1 MCSLKYKYSVIIPVD
16 LALRPFDILR
26 KVKNILQRSSEEVE
40 IVFGHNDRGSIFDKY
55 LKKITKKNNVKL
67 ISGKFYT
74 RLICQ
79 SLLRNRAVEQC
90 SSEFIYLM
98 DVDCLFDE
106 ELSDGCINDIKNN
119 KTPFI
124 ILFCL
129 YLSRK
134 GSREI
139 FKHTREEM
147 FDKYIA
153 FRKDLFISLASPSAC
168 IFMKKEDYFTVGGFD
183 EDFIGRGGEDFEFM
197 IKLALYKNVIKPTKD
212 LMVNKFYKA
221 PLLSEGFRK
230 YLTFN
235 GLPYFFEKKV
245 AFHIYHGRNRLRGYF
260 RQYDK
265 NSNILQEKIKLAS
278 NLEDNGASLIEFY
291 EQLCKKYNVS
301 VDKYAVL
308 FDAYK
313 PKLFSFERF
322 MLFLRRL

>member
-1 MCSLKYKYSVIIPVD
+1 MSKYSVIVPVD
-16 LALRPFDILR
+16 LDLRPFDILK
-26 KVKNILQRSSEEVE
+26 KVKSILKRSSDKVE

-55 LKKITKKNNVKL
+55 LKTICTKKSNVKL
-67 ISGKFYT
+67 VSGKFYT
-74 RLICQ
+74 KLICQ

-98 DVDCLFDE
+98 DVDYLFDE
-106 ELSDGCINDIKNN
+106 ALSDGCINDIKNGKN
-119 KTPFI
+119 PFI
-124 ILFCL
+124 ILPCL

-134 GSREI
+134 GSRKV
-139 FKHTREEM
+139 FKFSREEM
-147 FDKYIA
+147 FEKYIS
-153 FRKDLFISLASPSAC
+153 FRKDLFIALASPSGGS
-168 IFMKKEDYFTVGGFD
+168 IFMKKEDYFAVGGFD
-183 EDFIGRGGEDFEFM
+183 EDFVGRGGEDFEFM

-260 RQYDK
+260 RQYNK
-265 NSNILQEKIKLAS
+265 NSNILQEKIKLSA

-322 MLFLRRL
+322 LLFLRRL

>member
-1 MCSLKYKYSVIIPVD
+1 MKYKYSVIIPVD

-212 LMVNKFYKA
+212 LMLNKFYKA

-230 YLTFN
+230 YLAFN

-245 AFHIYHGRNRLRGYF
+245 VFHIYHSR
-260 RQYDK
+260 
-265 NSNILQEKIKLAS
+265 
-278 NLEDNGASLIEFY
+278 
-291 EQLCKKYNVS
+291 
-301 VDKYAVL
+301 
-308 FDAYK
+308 
-313 PKLFSFERF
+313 
-322 MLFLRRL
+322 

>member
-1 MCSLKYKYSVIIPVD
+1 MKYKYSVIVPID

-26 KVKNILQRSSEEVE
+26 KVKSILQRSSEEVE
-40 IVFGHNDRGSIFDKY
+40 IVFGHNDRGGIFDKY
-55 LKKITKKNNVKL
+55 LKKITQKSNVRL

-98 DVDCLFDE
+98 DADCLFDE
-106 ELSDGCINDIKNN
+106 ELSDSCINDIKNN
-119 KTPFI
+119 KIPFI
-124 ILFCL
+124 ILSCL

-139 FKHTREEM
+139 FKYTREEM

-153 FRKDLFISLASPSAC
+153 FRKDLYLHLASPSAN
-168 IFMKKEDYFTVGGFD
+168 IFMKKTDYFSIGGFD
-183 EDFIGRGGEDFEFM
+183 EEFMGHGGEDFEFM

-212 LMVNKFYKA
+212 LMLNKFYKA

-230 YLTFN
+230 YLSFS
-235 GLPYFFEKKV
+235 GLPYFFDKKIV
-245 AFHIYHGRNRLRGYF
+245 FHLHHNRSKLRGYF
-260 RQYDK
+260 KQYRK
-265 NSNILQEKIKLAS
+265 NSNLLQEKIKLNS
-278 NLEDNGASLIEFY
+278 NLDESGESLIEFY

-301 VDKYAVL
+301 IDKYSVL
-308 FDAYK
+308 FDSYK
-313 PKLFSFERF
+313 PKKFTLEHIL
-322 MLFLRRL
+322 LFLKRL

>member
-1 MCSLKYKYSVIIPVD
+1 MKYKYSVIIPID
-16 LALRPFDILR
+16 LDLRPFDILK
-26 KVKNILQRSSEEVE
+26 KVKSILKRSSDEVE

-55 LKKITKKNNVKL
+55 LKRITKKNNVKL
-67 ISGKFYT
+67 VSGKFYT

-153 FRKDLFISLASPSAC
+153 FRKDLYLHLASPSAS
-168 IFMKKEDYFTVGGFD
+168 IFMKKTDYFAVGGFD

>member
-1 MCSLKYKYSVIIPVD
+1 MKYKYSVIVPID
-16 LALRPFDILR
+16 LTLRPFDILK
-26 KVKNILQRSSEEVE
+26 KVKSILQRSSEEVE
-40 IVFGHNDRGSIFDKY
+40 IVFGHNDRRGIFDKY

-106 ELSDGCINDIKNN
+106 ELSDSCINDIKNN

-124 ILFCL
+124 ILSCL

-153 FRKDLFISLASPSAC
+153 FRKDLYLHLASPSAN
-168 IFMKKEDYFTVGGFD
+168 IFMKKTDYFNIGGFD
-183 EDFIGRGGEDFEFM
+183 EEFMGHGGEDFEFM
-197 IKLALYKNVIKPTKD
+197 IKLALYKNTIKPTKD
-212 LMVNKFYKA
+212 LMLNKFYKA

-230 YLTFN
+230 YLSFS
-235 GLPYFFEKKV
+235 GLPYFFDKKIV
-245 AFHIYHGRNRLRGYF
+245 FHLHHNRNKLRGYF
-260 RQYDK
+260 KQYRK
-265 NSNILQEKIKLAS
+265 NSNLLQEKIKFDS
-278 NLEDNGASLIEFY
+278 SLEENGDSLIKFY
-291 EQLCKKYNVS
+291 EELCKKYNVS
-301 VDKYAVL
+301 IDKYSVL
-308 FDAYK
+308 FDSYK
-313 PKLFSFERF
+313 SKKFTLEHIL
-322 MLFLRRL
+322 LFLKRL

>member
-1 MCSLKYKYSVIIPVD
+1 MKYKYSVIIPVD

-67 ISGKFYT
+67 VSGKFYT

>member
-1 MCSLKYKYSVIIPVD
+1 MKYKYSVIIPID
-16 LALRPFDILR
+16 LDLRPFDILK
-26 KVKNILQRSSEEVE
+26 KVKSILKRSSDEVE

-55 LKKITKKNNVKL
+55 LKRITKKNNVKL
-67 ISGKFYT
+67 VSGKFYT

-106 ELSDGCINDIKNN
+106 ELSDGCINDIKSDKN
-119 KTPFI
+119 PLI

-129 YLSRK
+129 YLSKK
-134 GSREI
+134 GSREV

-168 IFMKKEDYFTVGGFD
+168 IFMKKTDYFAVGGFD

>member
-1 MCSLKYKYSVIIPVD
+1 MKYKYSVIVPID
-16 LALRPFDILR
+16 LALRPFDILK
-26 KVKNILQRSSEEVE
+26 KVKSILQRSSEEVE
-40 IVFGHNDRGSIFDKY
+40 IVFGHNDRGGIFDKY
-55 LKKITKKNNVKL
+55 LKKITKKSNVRL

-106 ELSDGCINDIKNN
+106 ELSDSCINDIKNN

-124 ILFCL
+124 ILSCL

-139 FKHTREEM
+139 FKYTREEM

-153 FRKDLFISLASPSAC
+153 FRKDLYLHLASPSAN
-168 IFMKKEDYFTVGGFD
+168 IFMKKTDYFNIGGFD
-183 EDFIGRGGEDFEFM
+183 EEFMGHGGEDFEFM

-212 LMVNKFYKA
+212 LMLNKFYKA

-230 YLTFN
+230 YLSFS
-235 GLPYFFEKKV
+235 GLPYFFDKKIV
-245 AFHIYHGRNRLRGYF
+245 FHLHHNRSKLRRYFKQYH
-260 RQYDK
+260 K
-265 NSNILQEKIKLAS
+265 NSNLLQEKIKLNS
-278 NLEDNGASLIEFY
+278 NLDESGESLIEFY

-301 VDKYAVL
+301 IDKYSVL
-308 FDAYK
+308 FDSYK
-313 PKLFSFERF
+313 PKKFTLEYIL
-322 MLFLRRL
+322 LFLKRL

>member
-1 MCSLKYKYSVIIPVD
+1 MKYKYSVIVPID
-16 LALRPFDILR
+16 LALRPFDILK
-26 KVKNILQRSSEEVE
+26 KVKSILQRSSEEVE
-40 IVFGHNDRGSIFDKY
+40 IVFGHNDRGGIFDKY
-55 LKKITKKNNVKL
+55 LKKITKKSNVRL

-106 ELSDGCINDIKNN
+106 ELSDSCINDIKNN

-124 ILFCL
+124 ILSCL

-139 FKHTREEM
+139 FKYTREEM

-153 FRKDLFISLASPSAC
+153 FRKDLYLHLASPSAN
-168 IFMKKEDYFTVGGFD
+168 IFMKKTDYFNIGGFD
-183 EDFIGRGGEDFEFM
+183 EEFMGHGGEDFEFM

-212 LMVNKFYKA
+212 LMLNKFYKA

-230 YLTFN
+230 YLSFS
-235 GLPYFFEKKV
+235 GLPYFFDKKIV
-245 AFHIYHGRNRLRGYF
+245 FHLHHNRSKLRGYF
-260 RQYDK
+260 KQYHK
-265 NSNILQEKIKLAS
+265 NSNLLQEKIKLNS
-278 NLEDNGASLIEFY
+278 NLDESGESLIEFY

-301 VDKYAVL
+301 IDKYSVL
-308 FDAYK
+308 FDSYK
-313 PKLFSFERF
+313 PKKFTLEYIL
-322 MLFLRRL
+322 LFLKRL

>member
-1 MCSLKYKYSVIIPVD
+1 MKYSVIIPVD
-16 LALRPFDILR
+16 LDLRPFDILK
-26 KVKNILQRSSEEVE
+26 KVKSILKRSSDKVE

-55 LKKITKKNNVKL
+55 LKKICTKKSNVKL
-67 ISGKFYT
+67 VSGKFYT
-74 RLICQ
+74 KLVCQ

-106 ELSDGCINDIKNN
+106 ELSDGCINDIKSDKN
-119 KTPFI
+119 PLI

-129 YLSRK
+129 YLSKK
-134 GSREI
+134 GSREV

-153 FRKDLFISLASPSAC
+153 FRKDLYLHLASPSAS
-168 IFMKKEDYFTVGGFD
+168 IFMKKTDYFAVGGFD

-260 RQYDK
+260 RQYNK
-265 NSNILQEKIKLAS
+265 NSNILQEKIKLSA

-322 MLFLRRL
+322 LLFLRRL

>member
-1 MCSLKYKYSVIIPVD
+1 M
-16 LALRPFDILR
+16 
-26 KVKNILQRSSEEVE
+26 QRSSEEVE
-40 IVFGHNDRGSIFDKY
+40 IVFGHNDRGGMFDKY
-55 LKKITKKNNVKL
+55 LKKITKKSNVRL

-98 DVDCLFDE
+98 DADCLFDE
-106 ELSDGCINDIKNN
+106 ELSDGCISDIKNN

-124 ILFCL
+124 ILSCL

-139 FKHTREEM
+139 FKYTREEM

-153 FRKDLFISLASPSAC
+153 FRKDLYLHLASPSAN
-168 IFMKKEDYFTVGGFD
+168 IFMKKTDYFNIGGFD
-183 EDFIGRGGEDFEFM
+183 EEFIGHGGEDFEFM

-212 LMVNKFYKA
+212 LMLNKFYKA

-230 YLTFN
+230 YLSFS
-235 GLPYFFEKKV
+235 GLPYFFDKKIV
-245 AFHIYHGRNRLRGYF
+245 FHLHHNRSKLRGYF
-260 RQYDK
+260 KQYHK
-265 NSNILQEKIKLAS
+265 NSNLLQEKIKFNS
-278 NLEDNGASLIEFY
+278 NLEESGESLIEFY

-301 VDKYAVL
+301 IDKYSVL
-308 FDAYK
+308 FDSYK
-313 PKLFSFERF
+313 PKKFTLEHIL
-322 MLFLRRL
+322 LFLKRL

>member
-1 MCSLKYKYSVIIPVD
+1 MKYKYSVIVPID
-16 LALRPFDILR
+16 LALRPFDILK
-26 KVKNILQRSSEEVE
+26 KVKSILQRSSEEVE
-40 IVFGHNDRGSIFDKY
+40 IVFGHNDRGGIFDKY
-55 LKKITKKNNVKL
+55 LKKITKKSNVRL

-106 ELSDGCINDIKNN
+106 ELSDGCVNDIKSN
-119 KTPFI
+119 KASFI
-124 ILFCL
+124 ILSCL

-139 FKHTREEM
+139 FKYTREEM

-153 FRKDLFISLASPSAC
+153 FRKDLYLHLASPSAN
-168 IFMKKEDYFTVGGFD
+168 IFMKKTDYFNIGGFD
-183 EDFIGRGGEDFEFM
+183 EEFMGHGGEDFEFM

-212 LMVNKFYKA
+212 LMLNKFYKA

-230 YLTFN
+230 YLSFS
-235 GLPYFFEKKV
+235 GLPYFFDKKIV
-245 AFHIYHGRNRLRGYF
+245 FHLYHNRSKLRGYF
-260 RQYDK
+260 KQYHK
-265 NSNILQEKIKLAS
+265 NSNLLQEKIKFNS
-278 NLEDNGASLIEFY
+278 NLEESRESLIEFY

-301 VDKYAVL
+301 IDKYSVL
-308 FDAYK
+308 FDSYK
-313 PKLFSFERF
+313 PKKFTLEHIL
-322 MLFLRRL
+322 LFLKRL

>member
-1 MCSLKYKYSVIIPVD
+1 MKYKYSVIIPID
-16 LALRPFDILR
+16 LALRPFDILK
-26 KVKNILQRSSEEVE
+26 KVKSILQRSSEEVE
-40 IVFGHNDRGSIFDKY
+40 IVFGHNDRGGIFDKY
-55 LKKITKKNNVKL
+55 LKKITKKSNIRL

-124 ILFCL
+124 ILSCL

-153 FRKDLFISLASPSAC
+153 FRKDLYLHLASPSAN
-168 IFMKKEDYFTVGGFD
+168 IFMKKTDYFDIGGFD
-183 EDFIGRGGEDFEFM
+183 EEFMGHGGEDFEFM

-212 LMVNKFYKA
+212 LMLNKFYKA
-221 PLLSEGFRK
+221 PLLSEGFRR
-230 YLTFN
+230 YLSFS
-235 GLPYFFEKKV
+235 GLPYFFDKKIV
-245 AFHIYHGRNRLRGYF
+245 FHLHHNRSKLRGYF
-260 RQYDK
+260 KQYYK
-265 NSNILQEKIKLAS
+265 NSNLLQEKIKFDS
-278 NLEDNGASLIEFY
+278 SLEENGGSLIKFY
-291 EQLCKKYNVS
+291 EELCKKYNVS
-301 VDKYAVL
+301 IDKYSVL
-308 FDAYK
+308 FDGYK
-313 PKLFSFERF
+313 PKKFTLEHIL
-322 MLFLRRL
+322 LFLRRL

>member
-1 MCSLKYKYSVIIPVD
+1 MKYKYSVIIPVD

-55 LKKITKKNNVKL
+55 LKRITKKNNVKL
-67 ISGKFYT
+67 VSGKFYT

-106 ELSDGCINDIKNN
+106 ELSDGCINDIKSDKN
-119 KTPFI
+119 PLI

-129 YLSRK
+129 YLSKK
-134 GSREI
+134 GSREV

-153 FRKDLFISLASPSAC
+153 FRKDLYLHLASPSAS
-168 IFMKKEDYFTVGGFD
+168 IFMKKTDYFAVGGFD

>member
-1 MCSLKYKYSVIIPVD
+1 MKYKYSVIVPID
-16 LALRPFDILR
+16 LALRPFDILK
-26 KVKNILQRSSEEVE
+26 KVKSILQRSSEEVE
-40 IVFGHNDRGSIFDKY
+40 IVFGHNDRGGIFDKY
-55 LKKITKKNNVKL
+55 LKKITKKSNVRL

-106 ELSDGCINDIKNN
+106 ELSDSCINDIKNN

-124 ILFCL
+124 ILSCL

-139 FKHTREEM
+139 FKYTREEM

-153 FRKDLFISLASPSAC
+153 FRKDLYLHLAFPSAN
-168 IFMKKEDYFTVGGFD
+168 IFMKKTDYFNIGGFD
-183 EDFIGRGGEDFEFM
+183 EEFMGHGGEDFEFM

-212 LMVNKFYKA
+212 LMLNKFYKA

-230 YLTFN
+230 YLSFS
-235 GLPYFFEKKV
+235 GLPYFFDKKIV
-245 AFHIYHGRNRLRGYF
+245 FHLHHNRSKLRGYF
-260 RQYDK
+260 KQYHK
-265 NSNILQEKIKLAS
+265 NSNLLQEKIKLNS
-278 NLEDNGASLIEFY
+278 NLDESGESLIEFY

-301 VDKYAVL
+301 IDKYSVL
-308 FDAYK
+308 FDSYK
-313 PKLFSFERF
+313 PKKFTLEYIL
-322 MLFLRRL
+322 LFLKRL

>member
-1 MCSLKYKYSVIIPVD
+1 MKYKYSVIVPID
-16 LALRPFDILR
+16 LALRPFDILK
-26 KVKNILQRSSEEVE
+26 KVKSILQRSSEEVE
-40 IVFGHNDRGSIFDKY
+40 IVFGHNDRGGIFDKY
-55 LKKITKKNNVKL
+55 LKKITKKSNVKL

-98 DVDCLFDE
+98 DADCLFDE
-106 ELSDGCINDIKNN
+106 ELSDDCINDIKNN

-124 ILFCL
+124 ILSCL

-153 FRKDLFISLASPSAC
+153 FRKDLYLHLASPSAN
-168 IFMKKEDYFTVGGFD
+168 IFMKKTDYFNIGGFD
-183 EDFIGRGGEDFEFM
+183 EEFIGHGGEDFEFM

-212 LMVNKFYKA
+212 LMLNKFYKA

-230 YLTFN
+230 YLSFS
-235 GLPYFFEKKV
+235 GLPYFFDKKIV
-245 AFHIYHGRNRLRGYF
+245 FHLHHNRSKLRGYF
-260 RQYDK
+260 KQYHK
-265 NSNILQEKIKLAS
+265 NSNLLQEKIKFNFS
-278 NLEDNGASLIEFY
+278 LEENGDSLIKFY
-291 EQLCKKYNVS
+291 EELCKKYNVS
-301 VDKYAVL
+301 IDKYSVL
-308 FDAYK
+308 FDSYK
-313 PKLFSFERF
+313 PKKFTLEHIL
-322 MLFLRRL
+322 LFLRRL